1 MKAVSKEAIQIESA
15 SKVYASNGRDGKEI
29 LAIQDISFSIGKEE
43 FVSIVGPSGCGKST
57 LIHLISGLIPITSGT
72 IRVGDKEVV
81 GPRRDIGIVFQ
92 YPVLLEWRNILDN
105 ILLPIE
111 VLKKKKTSY
120 VDRAMKLLELV
131 GLIEFKEAYPNELSG
146 GMQQRACICRA
157 LIHDPSLLLMDEPFG
172 SLDAMTREEMNLWLL
187 DLWAEQKKTIL
198 FVTHSISEAVFLSDR
213 VIVLSCRPSMVDS
226 IFKIDF
232 PRPRPIDVMF
242 TDEFRDTQAKIRS
255 KIGFRSPSYPRRT
268 GESCAGGEL

>member
-1 MKAVSKEAIQIESA
+1 MKAVSEEAIQIKGA
-15 SKVYASNGRDGKEI
+15 SKVYVSDGKDGKKI
-29 LAIQDISFSIGKEE
+29 QAIKNISFSIGKEE

-57 LIHLISGLIPITSGT
+57 LINLISGLIPITSGS
-72 IRVGDKEVV
+72 IKVGDKEVV

-105 ILLPIE
+105 VLLPIE
-111 VLKKKKTSY
+111 VLKMKKASY
-120 VDRAMKLLELV
+120 IDRAMKLLELV
-131 GLIEFKEAYPNELSG
+131 GLVEFKEAYPNELSG

-226 IFKIDF
+226 IFKINF
-232 PRPRPIDVMF
+232 PRPRPIDIMY
-242 TDEFRDTQAKIRS
+242 TDQFRNTQAQIRR
-255 KIGFRSPSYPRRT
+255 KIGFGSFSRQRQT
-268 GESCAGGEL
+268 EENCAGGAL